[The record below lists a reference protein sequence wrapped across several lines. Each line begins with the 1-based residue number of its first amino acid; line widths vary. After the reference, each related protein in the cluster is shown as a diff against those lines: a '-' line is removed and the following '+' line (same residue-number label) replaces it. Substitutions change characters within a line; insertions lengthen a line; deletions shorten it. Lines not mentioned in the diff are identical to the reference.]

1 MDFDALMKK
10 KLGGKYNKPSLVES
24 LVEVPKTKDGQDQAK
39 PKNKGQ
45 KKATFKPR
53 VTCS

>member
-24 LVEVPKTKDGQDQAK
+24 LVEVPKAKDGQDQAK

-45 KKATFKPR
+45 KKAT
-53 VTCS
+53 